1 MIYYYTVYDYIF
13 IKEQN
18 YENFGEKRLD
28 EGDYDLEKARYN
40 KGRLHS
46 VKEKDVG
53 NELGIVGMSGN
64 ICEWCRDW
72 GMDYYQGY
80 ENGGFVVNP
89 CNEGQTG
96 FRVMRS
102 GTCFE
107 PSFTSRNSS
116 RRGKR
121 PYGRKGYFGFRLAC
135 IMR

>member
-1 MIYYYTVYDYIF
+1 MRKI
-13 IKEQN
+13 
-18 YENFGEKRLD
+18 
-28 EGDYDLEKARYN
+28 LEWAVGSVLVG
-40 KGRLHS
+40 GRR
-46 VKEKDVG
+46 
-53 NELGIVGMSGN
+53 
-64 ICEWCRDW
+64 CRDW
-72 GMDYYQGY
+72 CMDYYQGY

-89 CNEGQTG
+89 CNEEQTG